1 MLKLLLA
8 LFLLILATL
17 TACSGQTPTPET
29 LAPTSTLMPTESPTA
44 SVRLTREPT
53 ALATLA
59 PATPLSPEST
69 PTPETIPGPTS
80 VPTPTTAPREPTKAP
95 GVQSMPR
102 AITPLLTDD
111 FKNVLPELSDSELAC
126 MAGTADTGRLSRI
139 FAGQDEPAPE
149 EWNAILDCL
158 HDETQL
164 RMLVGAF
171 VEDPLPLSAEASE
184 CMRTAFQGVNLR
196 LVMVAATQG
205 DELDYALLSGVF
217 ATVACLN
224 YEDWDIASKVFDL
237 DPSERQVTVCLMGV
251 MGRTRGLTAA
261 LEAKDEGGS
270 LTQLAQEKGCE
281 MEKDGESGP
290 APVISRGTPEP
301 GPDPATPK
309 PDNGPV
315 ITTVISVAPVPPD
328 IPEYDRSQWKHWV
341 DADGDCQDTRQ
352 EVLVR
357 ESLSEVTFETDG
369 RCEVETGWWHGA
381 FTRTRVNNPAE
392 LDVVHRVQLQN
403 AHRSG
408 GWAWPT
414 EKKEEYANYLDVNL
428 HLVAATAS
436 INRSRDSKGPE
447 EWRPPDR
454 VFWCEYALYWSAVKT
469 KWELTM
475 TREEANA
482 VREMLDT
489 CPGEVRVIELK
500 G

>member
-1 MLKLLLA
+1 MLKILLA

-17 TACSGQTPTPET
+17 TACSGQTPTLET
-29 LAPTSTLMPTESPTA
+29 LAPTSTPMPAESPTA
-44 SVRLTREPT
+44 SDRPT
-53 ALATLA
+53 QKPAAVTT
-59 PATPLSPEST
+59 ATPASPPSPEAA
-69 PTPETIPGPTS
+69 PTPAKVPQPTN
-80 VPTPTTAPREPTKAP
+80 VPTPTPTESAKPP
-95 GVQSMPR
+95 GIQPMPR

-111 FKNVLPELSDSELAC
+111 FENVLPELSDSELAC

-149 EWNAILDCL
+149 EWNVILDCL

-171 VEDPLPLSAEASE
+171 VEDPLPLSTEASE

-196 LVMVAATQG
+196 LVMLAATQG

-237 DPSERQVTVCLMGV
+237 DPSERQVTVCLMGA
-251 MGRTRGLTAA
+251 MGRSRGLTAA

-281 MEKDGESGP
+281 MEKDGGSGP
-290 APVISRGTPEP
+290 APVTSRGTPEP

-357 ESLSEVTFETDG
+357 ESRSEVAFETDS
-369 RCEVETGWWHGA
+369 RCRVETGWWNGD
-381 FTRTRVNNPAE
+381 FTRMRVNDPSE
-392 LDVVHRVQLQN
+392 LDITHRVPLQN

-408 GWAWPT
+408 GWAWPA

-436 INRSRDSKGPE
+436 VTRSRGEKGPE
-447 EWRPPDR
+447 EWRPPDQ

-475 TREEANA
+475 SREEANS

-500 G
+500 E